1 MVAKAKSKPFTL
13 KTWGNLFPK
22 FLRVLANV
30 TCEVRRPF
38 SQVNVTAFCL
48 FVVGCGSYACI
59 QAFKHLAKSN
69 LQYDIVLISSASLK
83 ADKIDRVSEMSEEAQ
98 DA

>member
-1 MVAKAKSKPFTL
+1 MVAKAKGKPFTL

-30 TCEVRRPF
+30 TCEVRRPS
-38 SQVNVTAFCL
+38 SQVNITGFCL
-48 FVVGCGSYACI
+48 FVVGCGSYVCA

-69 LQYDIVLISSASLK
+69 LQYDTVLISSASLK
-83 ADKIDRVSEMSEEAQ
+83 ADKIGRVSEMSEEAQ